1 MDIISLAN
9 QIQTADA
16 NLKHN
21 ATGKLAI
28 ILDQIRMLQA
38 QAKQILEETDHNRQL
53 HSAACNF
60 NKKPGTI
67 YHLYE
72 RATGQSYF
80 SMLSPE
86 VSNSRVI
93 FKYTYLCFHSNQN
106 KF

>member
-1 MDIISLAN
+1 MAEDKLTYQVAVKKAQLVERNPTGLLNPLRVSAHDEMDIISLAN

-38 QAKQILEETDHNRQL
+38 
-53 HSAACNF
+53 
-60 NKKPGTI
+60 KP
-67 YHLYE
+67 
-72 RATGQSYF
+72 
-80 SMLSPE
+80 
-86 VSNSRVI
+86 
-93 FKYTYLCFHSNQN
+93 N